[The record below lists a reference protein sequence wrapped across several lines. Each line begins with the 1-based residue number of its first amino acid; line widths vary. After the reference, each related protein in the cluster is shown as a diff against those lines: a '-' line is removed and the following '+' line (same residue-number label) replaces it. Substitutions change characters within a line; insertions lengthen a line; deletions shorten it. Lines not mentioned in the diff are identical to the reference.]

1 MGGLWGGFGGSLNVK
16 NCSHAS
22 VEPDLLVTVVLKL
35 ESADLKDTKL
45 TEEQASQLFLARLQ
59 HIAVS
64 SNMLSRVLPVDMAV
78 AIDKLT
84 YLNLAYTQLTRP
96 QTVARFDQLNMVD
109 HLAPGHGL
117 DQGET

>member
-1 MGGLWGGFGGSLNVK
+1 MK

-35 ESADLKDTKL
+35 ESADLKDTEL

-78 AIDKLT
+78 AIDKLVI
-84 YLNLAYTQLTRP
+84 P
-96 QTVARFDQLNMVD
+96 Q
-109 HLAPGHGL
+109 PGLHTA
-117 DQGET
+117 DTASDSRSV